1 MRMTVKVC
9 ARAPKITNYAKFT
22 TVRRIGPFEGTYDEF
37 LALRDRAV
45 NRLAGLEAYDKA
57 FMEARVAAHKA
68 RAK

>member
-1 MRMTVKVC
+1 MTVKVSLHT
-9 ARAPKITNYAKFT
+9 TNIKSYANLI

-37 LALRDRAV
+37 LTLRDRVV

-57 FMEARVAAHKA
+57 FMEATVATRKA